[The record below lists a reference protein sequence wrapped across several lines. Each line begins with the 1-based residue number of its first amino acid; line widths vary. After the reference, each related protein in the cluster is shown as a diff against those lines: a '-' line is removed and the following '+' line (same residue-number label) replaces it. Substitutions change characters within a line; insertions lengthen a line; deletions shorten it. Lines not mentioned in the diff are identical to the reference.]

1 MRNVRIDGYGDG
13 LIRAVARPKSRLDDV
28 RRIVLAAM
36 PPAAAIAVF
45 GVIYG
50 SLMGPR
56 IGAAA
61 TMMTSLLIF
70 SGSVQFTLA
79 ALLASAAGPGA
90 LLVGAASLNLRNLAL
105 GAVMRPRVARTPLQR
120 AGMAWFLT
128 DEAVGLT
135 IVSDE
140 EAGRALVVSGGI
152 FYVSWQVGTA
162 LGLAGASLDA
172 LGEAAGAVF
181 PVLFIGLAAAAC
193 PSWSMAVRTVV
204 AALAAGTA
212 AWLWPGSEGVVAVLV
227 GLAVAIP
234 GRRA

>member
-1 MRNVRIDGYGDG
+1 
-13 LIRAVARPKSRLDDV
+13 
-28 RRIVLAAM
+28 M

-56 IGAAA
+56 IGSAA

-79 ALLASAAGPGA
+79 ALLASGAGPGA

-105 GAVMRPRVARTPLQR
+105 GAVMRPRIARIPLQR

-212 AWLWPGSEGVVAVLV
+212 AWLWPGSEGFVAVLV